1 MLSNITTIED
11 VKLFAFQL
19 VNEETLNFHPDNDF
33 SEYINIETN
42 MPVYSPEESK
52 KLNIQ
57 MYKCFEVCEQFNED
71 IYELMGQPLFEKL
84 KIGVYSKSSNDNLK
98 SQN

>member
-19 VNEETLNFHPDNDF
+19 VNKESLNFHPDNDF
-33 SEYINIETN
+33 SEYINTKTN
-42 MPVYSPEESK
+42 IPVYSPEESK
-52 KLNIQ
+52 KLNIL

-84 KIGVYSKSSNDNLK
+84 KIGIYSESNK
-98 SQN
+98 